1 MALRAFSSL
10 RTSPLYR
17 LWLAPDLVPV
27 VLFTILPMMTS
38 LACLRFRIP
47 PLRLDDFDAFWSSLT
62 SVTYVM
68 LQKNFA
74 IQVTRCNLLAVLTGP
89 GTGET
94 ALFTFSRLIPVS
106 KLLRVTLEDFIS
118 NVSDHI
124 SVTWDV
130 QIDPDKL
137 DLRWH
142 DSSGDTFVLR
152 NTNLCHLLHMHRP
165 QWCQHQDTG
174 NLFPP
179 RPFADFN
186 ELCIMRPILP

>member
-1 MALRAFSSL
+1 
-10 RTSPLYR
+10 
-17 LWLAPDLVPV
+17 
-27 VLFTILPMMTS
+27 
-38 LACLRFRIP
+38 
-47 PLRLDDFDAFWSSLT
+47 
-62 SVTYVM
+62 M

-74 IQVTRCNLLAVLTGP
+74 IQVTRCNLLAVLT

-152 NTNLCHLLHMHRP
+152 NTTSVTYFICIDLNGVDIRTRAICFLPDLSLISTSCASCAYLAIEPFPLDIYHME
-165 QWCQHQDTG
+165 CLTG
-174 NLFPP
+174 FKFRALMSS
-179 RPFADFN
+179 FN
-186 ELCIMRPILP
+186 FLSNFSCCRAVVWFVSR

>member
-1 MALRAFSSL
+1 
-10 RTSPLYR
+10 
-17 LWLAPDLVPV
+17 
-27 VLFTILPMMTS
+27 MTS

-74 IQVTRCNLLAVLTGP
+74 IQVTRCNLLAVLT

-152 NTNLCHLLHMHRP
+152 NTNLLGTYFICIDLNGVDIRTRAICFLPDLSLISTSCASCALSCHR
-165 QWCQHQDTG
+165 
-174 NLFPP
+174 
-179 RPFADFN
+179 A
-186 ELCIMRPILP
+186 LPAGYLPYGMFDRL